1 MTDPIADLLT
11 RIRNALMV
19 RHEKVEMPGSQVKR
33 QIVAILKR
41 EGYIEDYEW
50 LEDGKQGT
58 LLIHLKPVREGG
70 PIPRGLKRVS
80 KPGARVYVGYGE
92 IEPVLDGLGIA
103 ILSTSKGILT
113 DRESRERKV
122 GGEVLCHVW

>member
-1 MTDPIADLLT
+1 
-11 RIRNALMV
+11 MV
-19 RHEKVEMPGSQVKR
+19 RHEKVKMPGSRVKR

-50 LEDGKQGT
+50 LEEGRQGT
-58 LLIHLKPVREGG
+58 LVIHLKPVRGGG

-80 KPGARVYVGYGE
+80 KPGCRVYVGYGE
-92 IEPVLDGLGIA
+92 IEPVLNGLGIA

-113 DRESRERKV
+113 DRESRELKV
-122 GGEVLCHVW
+122 GGE